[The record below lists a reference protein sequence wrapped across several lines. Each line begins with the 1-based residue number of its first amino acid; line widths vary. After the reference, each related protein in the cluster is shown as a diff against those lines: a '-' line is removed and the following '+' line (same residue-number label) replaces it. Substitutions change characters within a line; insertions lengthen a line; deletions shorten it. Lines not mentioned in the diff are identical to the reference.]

1 MTSIHLYH
9 HHPFLPSTH
18 LVLKMTTG
26 SKEVEIIGILGSSQ
40 GVVSVVSALL
50 AGASGTMLTSV
61 SEEALVRAG
70 FVSYLFVIS
79 ASLGTALNLGTAI
92 ICIVSE
98 QQSKVAQAFS
108 LLRESDSFDKN
119 LEEWW
124 RDFAVLRTRA
134 LWCFLYSVPLT
145 YFTMA
150 CQCYIMNLNMI
161 GVVGFS
167 VFVFIGGSIFY
178 SLLKMN
184 ELFRL
189 KVLQLS
195 RSSHSAPVYYS
206 DSRRVIAAE
215 SATGLSSLSNERHSR
230 LDSCVVADDA
240 DFGKALPRRRST
252 RKKNIAAAAADSPG
266 V

>member
-1 MTSIHLYH
+1 MS
-9 HHPFLPSTH
+9 
-18 LVLKMTTG
+18 TG

-50 AGASGTMLTSV
+50 GGASGTMLTSV

-108 LLRESDSFDKN
+108 LLRESESFDKN

-161 GVVGFS
+161 GMVGFS
-167 VFVFIGGSIFY
+167 VFILIGGSIFY

-206 DSRRVIAAE
+206 ASRRVLAAE
-215 SATGLSSLSNERHSR
+215 SVKDLNLHSHERHSHLENTKIDNNVTGKTLPMR
-230 LDSCVVADDA
+230 RSLRKKVSAVAD
-240 DFGKALPRRRST
+240 
-252 RKKNIAAAAADSPG
+252 
-266 V
+266 